1 MGYDV
6 VIIGTGMGG
15 LTAGAFLAKRGL
27 RVLLLEKEAQP
38 GGYVVSFR
46 RRGFTFDAT
55 GVFVGGCEPGG
66 EFDILLRQ
74 IGLQLEFKRVEAIRN
89 IYPGFEIAFRRGGF
103 THYIERLKAL
113 FPQERRGIGEY
124 ERTIS
129 RIGAEVKALSRIRW
143 YEKALF
149 PLFFRNLT
157 RFSGITHK
165 AILDRLFMGN
175 EIKMALSSLPV
186 TVPPSRVSFLFVATF
201 LSKVVSMGAYYPKG
215 GMGVIST
222 ALANSIERNGGEIRY
237 RTEATKITSRGN
249 RVTGVMT
256 DRDEVI
262 EAPMIIS
269 NVSLGQTFRRF
280 LPEGPPPSL
289 ARRLNGFEYSLSN
302 FIVYLGVK
310 GDAEFDSLP
319 FFTYLRSISDLE
331 EEYRMLRR
339 GEIPENPTLIMVVPS
354 LVDPSL
360 APEGTHAVKLLTV
373 APYGYRNQW
382 NRTNPQS
389 YQAIKEEVAQR
400 LMAHVES
407 RVVPG
412 LREKILF
419 YEAATPI
426 TLERYTKNE
435 QGAMYGLAVTPRQ
448 FGRHRLPN
456 RTPIKGLYL
465 AGHYTRPAHGIVGA
479 ATSGYFTAK
488 TILSE
493 LAGRHSRPN
502 FHSPELVNPEAR

>member
-27 RVLLLEKEAQP
+27 KVLLLEKDAQP

-66 EFDILLRQ
+66 EFDVLLRE
-74 IGLQLEFKRVEAIRN
+74 IGLQLEFTKVEAIRN

-103 THYIERLKAL
+103 THYIDRLKAL
-113 FPQERRGIGEY
+113 FPEEKRGIEVY
-124 ERTIS
+124 ERTVS
-129 RIGAEVKALSRIRW
+129 RIGAEVKVLSRITW

-149 PLFFRNLT
+149 PLFFRNLV
-157 RFSGITHK
+157 RFSETTHK
-165 AILDRLFMGN
+165 AILDRLFKGP

-186 TVPPSRVSFLFVATF
+186 TLPPSRLSFLFVATF
-201 LSKVVSMGAYYPKG
+201 LSKVVSMGAYYPRG

-222 ALANSIERNGGEIRY
+222 AFANSIERNGGEIRY
-237 RTEATKITSRGN
+237 RTEASKITTRRN
-249 RVTGVMT
+249 RVTGVVT
-256 DRDEVI
+256 HTGEVV
-262 EAPMIIS
+262 EAPMVIS
-269 NVSLGQTFRRF
+269 NVSLHQTFRK
-280 LPEGPPPSL
+280 LLSEGPPSSL
-289 ARRLNGFEYSLSN
+289 ARKMNGFEYSLST

-310 GDAEFDSLP
+310 GDAQLDSLP

-331 EEYRMLRR
+331 EEYRMLRS

-360 APEGTHAVKLLTV
+360 APEGTHVVKLLSV
-373 APYGYRNQW
+373 VPYGYRNQW
-382 NRTNPQS
+382 NRTNRRS
-389 YQAIKEEVAQR
+389 YQAVKEEVAER
-400 LMAHVES
+400 LMVHVES

-412 LREKILF
+412 LRGKILF
-419 YEAATPI
+419 REAATPV
-426 TLERYTKNE
+426 TLEKYTKNE

-448 FGRHRLPN
+448 FGRHRPPN
-456 RTPIKGLYL
+456 RTSIRGLYL

-479 ATSGYFTAK
+479 ATSGYFTARM
-488 TILSE
+488 ILSE
-493 LAGRHSRPN
+493 LAG
-502 FHSPELVNPEAR
+502 